1 MVLIIPCALCCGG
14 VWKTVRLLYQGN
26 QVNVIVCGVGFSDL
40 LAVPFDE
47 QGLARRHHVIQRN
60 QSSWYK
66 LGAWMSELQKHL
78 PASHFIVYTAVLPTR
93 SRLTVAYNYPN
104 LTHDKHRDR
113 VRMSAEQTAGQEL
126 AAPGPVRVPRH
137 GGDAGRV
144 PGPSSTAPRAP
155 RVSKVD
161 LCSVPARGWMLA
173 GSSLLFHFSSC
184 RPPSLPA
191 LLFLP

>member
-26 QVNVIVCGVGFSDL
+26 QVNVIVCGVGFSNL

-47 QGLARRHHVIQRN
+47 QGLARRQHVIRRN

-93 SRLTVAYNYPN
+93 SPLTVAYNYPN
-104 LTHDKHRDR
+104 LT
-113 VRMSAEQTAGQEL
+113 
-126 AAPGPVRVPRH
+126 
-137 GGDAGRV
+137 
-144 PGPSSTAPRAP
+144 
-155 RVSKVD
+155 
-161 LCSVPARGWMLA
+161 
-173 GSSLLFHFSSC
+173 
-184 RPPSLPA
+184 
-191 LLFLP
+191 